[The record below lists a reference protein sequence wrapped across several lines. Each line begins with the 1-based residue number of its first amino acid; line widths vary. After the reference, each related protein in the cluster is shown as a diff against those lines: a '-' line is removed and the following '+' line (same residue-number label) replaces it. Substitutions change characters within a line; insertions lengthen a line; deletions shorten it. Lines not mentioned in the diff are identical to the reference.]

1 MPPCLPRDQGLA
13 GQEGGQAHLQG
24 VGGPADGVRG
34 ITVVGALAVEAEVA
48 RGGNEEGFEEVAL
61 GQGINV
67 LGDVQAP
74 PGHGDRPPEAEDSV
88 QLEGRH
94 LGIVPLVVGEVEV
107 VGESLLVPGEPHG
120 LHQGLASVIEG
131 DYQL

>member
-1 MPPCLPRDQGLA
+1 MGGVTLA
-13 GQEGGQAHLQG
+13 
-24 VGGPADGVRG
+24 
-34 ITVVGALAVEAEVA
+34 GALAVEAEVA
-48 RGGNEEGFEEVAL
+48 RGGNKEGLEEVSL

-107 VGESLLVPGEPHG
+107 IGEGLLVPGEPHG

-131 DYQL
+131 DDQL